1 MNQTLK
7 GKLFQ
12 KKLRNHLRIWSKC
25 YIFLRPFFFVFIPES
40 GVEPLSKFSK
50 IPLSREGGALA
61 KYLEEIGEH
70 HPLPSEQEIEL
81 AKRIRE
87 GDQKARDKLVQAN
100 LRFVV
105 SVAKEYQNQG
115 MPLGD
120 LINEGNV
127 GLIKAA
133 ERFDGAKGFKFISY
147 AVWWIRQAILK
158 ALAATEERRMVPLNR
173 VGALYKISKASARLE
188 QKMEKTPNAEDIART
203 LDMSPK
209 EVAKTLSSGRRHR
222 SLDAPLGKNDDD
234 GSLFDLIHDESHTSP
249 EEDVIDDSLREQI
262 ATVLSSLGER
272 EAQIIRLYYGI
283 GREEALTL
291 DEIGE
296 RYGLTRER
304 IRQIKEKAL
313 RRLRHIS
320 RSRRLRPY
328 LE

>member
-1 MNQTLK
+1 M
-7 GKLFQ
+7 
-12 KKLRNHLRIWSKC
+12 
-25 YIFLRPFFFVFIPES
+25 
-40 GVEPLSKFSK
+40 SKFSK

-70 HPLPSEQEIEL
+70 HPLPSAKELEL
-81 AKRIRE
+81 AERIQRGDRE
-87 GDQKARDKLVQAN
+87 ARDKLVQAN

-115 MPLGD
+115 IPLGD

-133 ERFDGAKGFKFISY
+133 ERFDGTKGFKFISY
-147 AVWWIRQAILK
+147 AVWWIRQSILQ
-158 ALAATEERRMVPLNR
+158 ALAEQSRIVRMPLNR
-173 VGALYKISKASARLE
+173 VGALYKISKASALLE
-188 QKMEKTPNAEDIART
+188 QEMEKTPDAEDIARS
-203 LDMSPK
+203 LQMSSQ
-209 EVAKTLSSGRRHR
+209 EVAKTISSGRRHR
-222 SLDAPLGKNDDD
+222 SLDAPLGKDDD
-234 GSLFDLIHDESHTSP
+234 SSLFDLLSDDSYASP
-249 EEDVIDDSLREQI
+249 EEDVIDDSLRDQI
-262 ATVLSSLGER
+262 ETALSSLEPR
-272 EAQIIRLYYGI
+272 EAEIIRLYYGI
-283 GREEALTL
+283 GREESLTL

>member
-1 MNQTLK
+1 M
-7 GKLFQ
+7 
-12 KKLRNHLRIWSKC
+12 
-25 YIFLRPFFFVFIPES
+25 
-40 GVEPLSKFSK
+40 SKFSK

-70 HPLPSEQEIEL
+70 HPIPSEQEIEL
-81 AKRIRE
+81 AQRIRE
-87 GDQKARDKLVQAN
+87 GDREARDKLVQAN

-147 AVWWIRQAILK
+147 AVWWIRQAILQ
-158 ALAATEERRMVPLNR
+158 ALAEQSRIVRMPLNR
-173 VGALYKISKASARLE
+173 VGALYKISKASAQLE
-188 QKMEKTPNAEDIART
+188 QKMEKTPNAEDIAKR

-209 EVAKTLSSGRRHR
+209 EVTKTLTSGRRHR

-262 ATVLSSLGER
+262 ATVLESLGER

-283 GREEALTL
+283 GIEEALTL